1 MANMSYKSVLA
12 DILLLLLIITPVL
25 FAIAVLPHPPVDHIS
40 VVYLNYNGDDKTC
53 LPHNYVITTNLD
65 MQLGTANKLWIPLL
79 CGGIGSYLFYNLTI
93 SPPSFTAEPIWAGAN
108 NIGPVSFPATFP
120 AGVSAFL
127 EIWIT
132 PTQVYNGPINI
143 SISVIGEN

>member
-65 MQLGTANKLWIPLL
+65 MQL
-79 CGGIGSYLFYNLTI
+79 
-93 SPPSFTAEPIWAGAN
+93 FTAKPIWAGAN